1 MPSCNTLSFTSSNCN
16 SNQPITNNNSTI
28 SLFSFPINNTNNN
41 TNSSNNNNNN
51 SNNANSSNNYISGD
65 CTSYWAFLKYYKN
78 PFLAKLWMNFRKTP
92 PGCIESN
99 SSSTTI
105 NNSSNTN
112 NNNNSKT
119 LRALCM
125 GLNYKGSLNSLSGCE
140 NDREEMVKFLRKLGF
155 RNSNITTIG
164 DDKNIKP
171 TKKNILDQIKKI
183 LVSSRANDVVFI
195 TYSGH
200 GSFLRDTSNDEY
212 DGKDE
217 YLVGYKESTRQFE
230 RIVDD
235 EIKQILDDNL
245 KPGVK
250 VFFVIDCCNSGTII
264 DLKYN
269 YLYTDANNAQSFEN
283 SKQSKTRSQVIAL
296 TACMDKQLAYESQ
309 FNNKVEGVFTKCF
322 IEAYTSSSNQNW
334 EKFLIKIR
342 DLIGKKQFPQKPQ
355 LSSGLPLNLSHIVSF
370 N

>member
-1 MPSCNTLSFTSSNCN
+1 MSSCNTLSFTSSNCN
-16 SNQPITNNNSTI
+16 SNQPATTNNSTI
-28 SLFSFPINNTNNN
+28 SLFSFSNNNTNNN
-41 TNSSNNNNNN
+41 TNSSNNNN
-51 SNNANSSNNYISGD
+51 SNNANSSNNYISRD
-65 CTSYWAFLKYYKN
+65 CTSYWAFLKYYKK
-78 PFLAKLWMNFRKTP
+78 PFLARLWMKFRKTP

-99 SSSTTI
+99 SSSSTTI
-105 NNSSNTN
+105 NNSSNT
-112 NNNNSKT
+112 NNNSKT

-140 NDREEMVKFLRKLGF
+140 NDREEMVKFLIKLGF
-155 RNSNITTIG
+155 RNSNITSIG
-164 DDKNIKP
+164 DDKMIKP

-183 LVSSRANDVVFI
+183 LISSLSNDVVFI

-230 RIVDD
+230 RILDD
-235 EIKQILDDNL
+235 EIKQILDENL
-245 KPGVK
+245 KQGVK

-269 YLYTDANNAQSFEN
+269 YHYTDANNAQSFEN
-283 SKQSKTRSQVIAL
+283 SNQSKTRSQVIAL

-322 IEAYTSSSNQNW
+322 IEAYSSSSNQNW

-342 DLIGKKQFPQKPQ
+342 DLIGKKKFPQKPQ
-355 LSSGLPLNLSHIVSF
+355 LSSGLPLNLSVRVLF